1 MEAHSDRVEQQVALV
16 EEGEELE
23 NAEHTYQADTS
34 QHDSETGA
42 VYEVAE
48 IHRKDREQI
57 HDTVEAKCV
66 CPFVWRTV
74 QAGEVFE
81 REECG
86 EQIFERHH
94 DLTADMLCQHT
105 IEDSDQDAD
114 HDTDHQNDIKLLSDR
129 RFAAEDYII

>member
-23 NAEHTYQADTS
+23 DTEHTYQADTS
-34 QHDSETGA
+34 QYDSETGA

-48 IHRKDREQI
+48 IHRKDREKI
-57 HDTVEAKCV
+57 YDTVEAQHV

-81 REECG
+81 CEECG

-94 DLTADMLCQHT
+94 DLTADMLGEQA

>member
-1 MEAHSDRVEQQVALV
+1 METHSDRVEQQVALV

-23 NAEHTYQADTS
+23 DAEHTYQTDTS

-74 QAGEVFE
+74 QACEVFE
-81 REECG
+81 REESG

-105 IEDSDQDAD
+105 VEDSDQDAD